1 MSRPLAPPASNSEA
15 DSSAATA
22 VECSSRILH
31 AASYDLVP
39 LLEPIGQV
47 WDLLGVS
54 PHGLVLVTVVRGDWP
69 EMLGLQRLGAPPRWP
84 VQTTRVIHRYLEG
97 QVLPEVRVLS

>member
-54 PHGLVLVTVVRGDWP
+54 PHGLILVNVVRGDWP
-69 EMLGLQRLGAPPRWP
+69 ELLGLQRLGAPAALAGPDRLPRPP
-84 VQTTRVIHRYLEG
+84 VHRRESLAG
-97 QVLPEVRVLS
+97 GPRP

>member
-39 LLEPIGQV
+39 LPEPIGQV

-54 PHGLVLVTVVRGDWP
+54 PHGLILVNVVRGDWP
-69 EMLGLQRLGAPPRWP
+69 EMLGLQRLGVPLRWP
-84 VQTTRVIHRYLEG
+84 VETTRLIHRYVDG
-97 QVLPEVRVLS
+97 QSLPEARVL

>member
-54 PHGLVLVTVVRGDWP
+54 PHGLILVNVVRGDWP
-69 EMLGLQRLGAPPRWP
+69 EMLGLQRLGIPPRWP
-84 VQTTRVIHRYLEG
+84 AGTTRLVHRYSDEG
-97 QVLPEVRVLS
+97 PWPEARLL